1 MLRHSNTSAARLA
14 GRTPPGGLIARMR
27 GWLAFSAA
35 LAIGRIASGQ
45 TSVPAS
51 QKRSIPP
58 AAPAGRVEPRD
69 QQQFLGDDADKRD
82 GNIVLFRQGGRR
94 RLTQLADQLRS
105 SLDLQAFEGC
115 GTGDHDPVLLRLI
128 AGPTPRLWIDST
140 AHVEF
145 REEQSSYRVVLGEAL
160 ITRIS
165 LETPDFEEVRQF
177 VWQYL
182 LATRG
187 DDSPIG
193 DRA

>member
-1 MLRHSNTSAARLA
+1 
-14 GRTPPGGLIARMR
+14 MR

-35 LAIGRIASGQ
+35 LAIGRIASSP

-51 QKRSIPP
+51 QKRSIR
-58 AAPAGRVEPRD
+58 PAGHAEPRNQIAPT
-69 QQQFLGDDADKRD
+69 QQLLGNDIDKRD
-82 GNIVLFRQGGRR
+82 GNIVLFRQGGRK
-94 RLTQLADQLRS
+94 RLAQLADQLRS

-115 GTGDHDPVLLRLI
+115 GAGDHDPILLRLI
-128 AGPTPRLWIDST
+128 AGSTPRLWIDST

-160 ITRIS
+160 ITRIT

-182 LATRG
+182 LATRSY
-187 DDSPIG
+187 DSPIG